1 MGEEGAFFPSAKKKE
16 KQPDPQILSEGSCR
30 ASVSDPLLPPVCLAS
45 APQRVPGAPL
55 TEPLAVK
62 VPPRGSLGLAFRDP
76 TPEGEDGEQDQGLL
90 ASCVDPGV

>member
-45 APQRVPGAPL
+45 ALQRVPGA
-55 TEPLAVK
+55 
-62 VPPRGSLGLAFRDP
+62 PPRGSLGLAFRDP